1 MAGQTPPRMT
11 FWRRFA
17 ARRSAL
23 WGLAFI
29 VLLVLIAAGAPI
41 VVGLVGAPGPDRP
54 DYAALTSFGTPT
66 GPSLSGGHIFG
77 VDPLGRDVFSRV
89 IYGARASLEVAL
101 LATALALAIGVLAGA
116 LAGYFGGVI
125 DTAISRLTDLFL
137 AFPAFLLAIGLSSAC
152 ELGKGCAGG
161 VVHPGT
167 GAVVVVIVLV
177 TWTYVARLVRGQVLA
192 LRELEFIEAA
202 RAIGSSHLRIIIR
215 ELLPNLAAPV
225 AVYATY
231 AIPQNILLEAAL
243 SYLGLGVQPPTPSWG
258 QMLAEA
264 TPIFNSAWWYMAF
277 PGIALVLTV
286 LAFNLVGE
294 GVQAALARPMRQRV
308 RIA

>member
-1 MAGQTPPRMT
+1 MAGSAPRAS

-17 ARRSAL
+17 ARRSTL
-23 WGLAFI
+23 LGLAFI
-29 VLLVLIAAGAPI
+29 LLLVAVAAAAPI
-41 VVGLVGAPGPDRP
+41 VVSVVGAPGPDRP
-54 DYAALTSFGTPT
+54 DYAALSSFGTPT
-66 GPSLSGGHIFG
+66 GPSLAGGHIFG

-101 LATALALAIGVLAGA
+101 LATALALLIGVLLGA
-116 LAGYFGGVI
+116 AAGYFGGVL
-125 DTAISRLTDLFL
+125 DTVISRLTDLFL
-137 AFPAFLLAIGLSSAC
+137 AFPAFLLAIGLASAC
-152 ELGKGCAGG
+152 ELGKGCVGG
-161 VVHPGT
+161 LVHPGT
-167 GAVVVVIVLV
+167 GAVVFVIVLV

-202 RAIGSSHLRIIIR
+202 RAIGCSHLRIIVR

-277 PGIALVLTV
+277 PGAALLLTV
-286 LAFNLVGE
+286 LAFNLLGE
-294 GVQAALARPMRQRV
+294 GVQAALARPVAQRV

>member
-1 MAGQTPPRMT
+1 VAVALPARS
-11 FWRRFA
+11 FRRRFG
-17 ARRSAL
+17 ARRSAR

-29 VLLVLIAAGAPI
+29 LVLALIAAGAPV

-54 DYAALTSFGTPT
+54 DYSALTSFGAPT
-66 GPSLSGGHIFG
+66 GPSLSDGHIFG

-89 IYGARASLEVAL
+89 IYGARTSLEVAL
-101 LATALALAIGVLAGA
+101 IASALALLIGVALGA
-116 LAGYFGGVI
+116 LAGYFGGPI

-152 ELGKGCAGG
+152 ELGKGCAAGLI
-161 VVHPGT
+161 HPGT
-167 GAVVVVIVLV
+167 GAVIFVIVLV
-177 TWTYVARLVRGQVLA
+177 TWTYIARLVRGQVLA

-202 RAIGSSHLRIIIR
+202 RAIGSSHARIILR
-215 ELLPNLAAPV
+215 ELLPNLAAPI
-225 AVYATY
+225 AVYGTY

-243 SYLGLGVQPPTPSWG
+243 SYLGLGVAPPTPSWG

-277 PGIALVLTV
+277 PGIALVLSV

-294 GVQAALARPMRQRV
+294 GVQAALAPGTRGQVRV
-308 RIA
+308 A